1 MSIKHLAII
10 MDGNRRWALSRN
22 LKSYEGHIK
31 GANNLFN
38 IIEAVNKNKI
48 DFLTVFVFSTENWKR
63 SKTEISFLMN
73 LLIKFL
79 DDTIQK
85 ISSNHYKVRFI
96 GNLVT
101 FKKNIIKKINFIQD
115 NTSNNK
121 GITSTIALNF
131 GGRYDIINATNKI
144 LNIQPRLKLIDE
156 EKFKNFTF
164 NNCIPDP
171 DLLIR
176 TGGEMRLSNFLLWDL
191 AYTELMFLPQM
202 WPEFDEQILNEC
214 IMNYNN
220 RIRKYGVLLLIF

>member
-22 LKSYEGHIK
+22 FKSYEGHIK

-63 SKTEISFLMN
+63 SKTEISFLMD
-73 LLIKFL
+73 LLVKFL

-85 ISSNHYKVRFI
+85 INSNDYKVRFI
-96 GNLVT
+96 GNLVP

-121 GITSTIALNF
+121 GITITIALNF

-144 LNIQPRLKLIDE
+144 LNTQPRLKLIDE

-202 WPEFDEQILNEC
+202 WPEFDEQILDEC

-220 RIRKYGVLLLIF
+220 RIRKYGE

>member
-1 MSIKHLAII
+1 

-38 IIEAVNKNKI
+38 VIETVNNNKI

-63 SKTEISFLMN
+63 SKTEISFLMD
-73 LLIKFL
+73 LLVKFL

-85 ISSNHYKVRFI
+85 ISSNDYKIRFI
-96 GNLVT
+96 GNLVP

-115 NTSNNK
+115 NTFNNK
-121 GITSTIALNF
+121 GITITIALNY
-131 GGRYDIINATNKI
+131 GGRSDIINATNKI
-144 LNIQPRLKLIDE
+144 VNSQPTLKLIDE
-156 EKFKNFTF
+156 ENFKKFTF
-164 NNCIPDP
+164 NNSIPDP

-202 WPEFDEQILNEC
+202 WPEFDEQILDEC
-214 IMNYNN
+214 I
-220 RIRKYGVLLLIF
+220 I

>member
-63 SKTEISFLMN
+63 SKTEISFLMD
-73 LLIKFL
+73 LLVKFL

-85 ISSNHYKVRFI
+85 INSNDYKVRFI
-96 GNLVT
+96 GNLVP

-121 GITSTIALNF
+121 GITITIALNF

-144 LNIQPRLKLIDE
+144 LNTQPRLKLIDE
-156 EKFKNFTF
+156 EKFKNFSF

-202 WPEFDEQILNEC
+202 WPEFDEQILDEC

-220 RIRKYGVLLLIF
+220 RIRKYGE

>member
-22 LKSYEGHIK
+22 LKSYEGHVK

-38 IIEAVNKNKI
+38 IIESVNKNKI

-63 SKTEISFLMN
+63 SKTEISFLMD
-73 LLIKFL
+73 LLVKFL

-85 ISSNHYKVRFI
+85 ISSNDYKVRFI
-96 GNLVT
+96 GNLVP

-121 GITSTIALNF
+121 GITITIALNF
-131 GGRYDIINATNKI
+131 GGRYDIIDATNKI
-144 LNIQPRLKLIDE
+144 LNTQPRLKLIDE

-202 WPEFDEQILNEC
+202 WPEFDEQILDEC

-220 RIRKYGVLLLIF
+220 RIRKYGE

>member
-63 SKTEISFLMN
+63 SKTEISFLMD
-73 LLIKFL
+73 LLVKFL

-85 ISSNHYKVRFI
+85 INSNDYKVRFI
-96 GNLVT
+96 GNLVP

-121 GITSTIALNF
+121 GITITIALNF
-131 GGRYDIINATNKI
+131 GGRYDIINATNKF
-144 LNIQPRLKLIDE
+144 LNTQPRLKLIDE

-220 RIRKYGVLLLIF
+220 RIRKYGE

>member
-22 LKSYEGHIK
+22 LKSYEGHVK

-38 IIEAVNKNKI
+38 IIESVNKNKI
-48 DFLTVFVFSTENWKR
+48 HFLTVFVFSTENWKR
-63 SKTEISFLMN
+63 SKTEISFLMD
-73 LLIKFL
+73 LLVKFL

-85 ISSNHYKVRFI
+85 INSNDYKVRFI
-96 GNLVT
+96 GNLVP

-121 GITSTIALNF
+121 GITITIALNF
-131 GGRYDIINATNKI
+131 GGRYDIIDATNKI
-144 LNIQPRLKLIDE
+144 LNTQPRLKLIDE

-202 WPEFDEQILNEC
+202 WPEFDEQILDEC

-220 RIRKYGVLLLIF
+220 RIRKYGE

>member
-38 IIEAVNKNKI
+38 IIESVNKNKI
-48 DFLTVFVFSTENWKR
+48 QFLTVFVFSTENWKR
-63 SKTEISFLMN
+63 SKTEISFLMDI
-73 LLIKFL
+73 LLKFL

-85 ISSNHYKVRFI
+85 ISSNDYKVRFI
-96 GNLVT
+96 GNLVP

-121 GITSTIALNF
+121 GITITIALNF
-131 GGRYDIINATNKI
+131 GGRNDIINATSKI
-144 LNIQPRLKLIDE
+144 LNTQPRLKLIDE

-202 WPEFDEQILNEC
+202 WPEFDEQILDEC

-220 RIRKYGVLLLIF
+220 RIRKYGE

>member
-22 LKSYEGHIK
+22 LKSYEGHVK

-38 IIEAVNKNKI
+38 IIESVNKNKI
-48 DFLTVFVFSTENWKR
+48 HFLTVFVFSTENWKR
-63 SKTEISFLMN
+63 SKTEISFLLD
-73 LLIKFL
+73 LLVKFL

-85 ISSNHYKVRFI
+85 INSNDYKVRFI
-96 GNLVT
+96 GNLVP

-121 GITSTIALNF
+121 GITITIALNF

-144 LNIQPRLKLIDE
+144 LNTQPRLKLIDE

-202 WPEFDEQILNEC
+202 WPEFDEQILDEC

-220 RIRKYGVLLLIF
+220 RIRKYGE

>member
-48 DFLTVFVFSTENWKR
+48 EFLTVFVFSTENWKR
-63 SKTEISFLMN
+63 SKTEISFLMD
-73 LLIKFL
+73 LLVKFL

-85 ISSNHYKVRFI
+85 INSNDYKVRFI
-96 GNLVT
+96 GNLVP

-121 GITSTIALNF
+121 GITITIALNF

-144 LNIQPRLKLIDE
+144 LNTQPRLKLIDE

-202 WPEFDEQILNEC
+202 WPEFDEQILDEC

-220 RIRKYGVLLLIF
+220 RIRKYGE

>member
-63 SKTEISFLMN
+63 SKTEISFLMD
-73 LLIKFL
+73 LLVKFL

-85 ISSNHYKVRFI
+85 INSNDYKVRFI
-96 GNLVT
+96 GNLVP

-121 GITSTIALNF
+121 GITITIALNY
-131 GGRYDIINATNKI
+131 GGRSDIINATNKI
-144 LNIQPRLKLIDE
+144 VNSQPKLKLIDE
-156 EKFKNFTF
+156 ENFKKFTF
-164 NNCIPDP
+164 NNSIPDP

-202 WPEFDEQILNEC
+202 WPEFDEQILDEC

-220 RIRKYGVLLLIF
+220 RIRKYGE

>member
-63 SKTEISFLMN
+63 SKTEISFLMD
-73 LLIKFL
+73 LLVKFL

-85 ISSNHYKVRFI
+85 ISSNDYKVRFI
-96 GNLVT
+96 GNLVP

-121 GITSTIALNF
+121 GITITIALNF
-131 GGRYDIINATNKI
+131 GGRSDIVNATNII
-144 LNIQPRLKLIDE
+144 LNTEPRLKLIDE
-156 EKFKNFTF
+156 ENFKNFTF
-164 NNCIPDP
+164 NNSIPDP

-202 WPEFDEQILNEC
+202 WPEFDEQILDEC

-220 RIRKYGVLLLIF
+220 RIRKYGE

>member
-63 SKTEISFLMN
+63 SKTEISFLMD
-73 LLIKFL
+73 LLVKFL

-85 ISSNHYKVRFI
+85 ISSNDYKVRFI
-96 GNLVT
+96 GNLVP

-121 GITSTIALNF
+121 GITITIALNF
-131 GGRYDIINATNKI
+131 GGRSDIINATNKI
-144 LNIQPRLKLIDE
+144 LNTQPRLKLIDE
-156 EKFKNFTF
+156 ENFKNFTF
-164 NNCIPDP
+164 NNYIPEP

-202 WPEFDEQILNEC
+202 WPEFDEQILDEC
-214 IMNYNN
+214 ITNYNN
-220 RIRKYGVLLLIF
+220 RIRNYGE

>member
-63 SKTEISFLMN
+63 SKTEISFLMD
-73 LLIKFL
+73 LLVKFL

-85 ISSNHYKVRFI
+85 ISSNDYKVRFI
-96 GNLVT
+96 GNLVP

-121 GITSTIALNF
+121 GITITIALNF

-144 LNIQPRLKLIDE
+144 LNTQPRLKLIDE

-202 WPEFDEQILNEC
+202 WPEFDEQILDEC

-220 RIRKYGVLLLIF
+220 RIRKYGE

>member
-22 LKSYEGHIK
+22 LKSYEGHVK

-85 ISSNHYKVRFI
+85 ISSNDYKVRFI
-96 GNLVT
+96 GNLEP

-121 GITSTIALNF
+121 GITITIALNF

-144 LNIQPRLKLIDE
+144 LNTQPRLKLIDE

-176 TGGEMRLSNFLLWDL
+176 TGGEMRLSNYLLWDL

-202 WPEFDEQILNEC
+202 WPEFDEQILDEC

-220 RIRKYGVLLLIF
+220 RIRKYGE

>member
-22 LKSYEGHIK
+22 LKSYEGHVK

-38 IIEAVNKNKI
+38 IIESVNKNKI
-48 DFLTVFVFSTENWKR
+48 HFLTVFVFSTENWKR
-63 SKTEISFLMN
+63 SKTEISFLMD

-85 ISSNHYKVRFI
+85 ISSNDYKVRFI
-96 GNLVT
+96 GNLVP

-121 GITSTIALNF
+121 GITITIALNF
-131 GGRYDIINATNKI
+131 GGRSDIINATNKI
-144 LNIQPRLKLIDE
+144 LNTQPRLKLIDE

-202 WPEFDEQILNEC
+202 WPEFDEQILDEC

-220 RIRKYGVLLLIF
+220 RIRKYGE

>member
-63 SKTEISFLMN
+63 SKTEISFLMD
-73 LLIKFL
+73 LLVKFL

-85 ISSNHYKVRFI
+85 ISSNDYKIRFI
-96 GNLVT
+96 GNLVP

-115 NTSNNK
+115 NTFNNK
-121 GITSTIALNF
+121 GITITIALNY
-131 GGRYDIINATNKI
+131 GGRSDIINATNKI
-144 LNIQPRLKLIDE
+144 VNSQPKLKLIDE
-156 EKFKNFTF
+156 ENFKKFTF
-164 NNCIPDP
+164 NNSIPDP

-202 WPEFDEQILNEC
+202 WPEFDEQILDEC

-220 RIRKYGVLLLIF
+220 RIRKYGE

>member
-38 IIEAVNKNKI
+38 ITEAVNKNKI

-63 SKTEISFLMN
+63 SKTEISFLMD
-73 LLIKFL
+73 LLVKFL

-85 ISSNHYKVRFI
+85 INSNDYKVRFI
-96 GNLVT
+96 GNLVP

-121 GITSTIALNF
+121 GITITIALNF

-144 LNIQPRLKLIDE
+144 LNTQPRLKLIDE

-220 RIRKYGVLLLIF
+220 RIRKYGE

>member
-22 LKSYEGHIK
+22 LKSYEGHVK

-38 IIEAVNKNKI
+38 IIESVNKNKI

-85 ISSNHYKVRFI
+85 ISSNDYKVRFI
-96 GNLVT
+96 GNLVP

-121 GITSTIALNF
+121 GITITVALNF
-131 GGRYDIINATNKI
+131 GGRSDIINATNKI
-144 LNIQPRLKLIDE
+144 LNTEPRLKLIDE
-156 EKFKNFTF
+156 ETFKNFTF
-164 NNCIPDP
+164 NNCIPEP

-214 IMNYNN
+214 IMNYND
-220 RIRKYGVLLLIF
+220 RIRKYGE

>member
-63 SKTEISFLMN
+63 SKTEISFLMD
-73 LLIKFL
+73 LLVKFL

-85 ISSNHYKVRFI
+85 ISSNDYKIRFI
-96 GNLVT
+96 GNLVP

-121 GITSTIALNF
+121 GITITIALNF

-144 LNIQPRLKLIDE
+144 LNTQPRLKLIDE

-220 RIRKYGVLLLIF
+220 RIRKYGE

>member
-63 SKTEISFLMN
+63 SKTEISFLMD
-73 LLIKFL
+73 LLVKFL

-85 ISSNHYKVRFI
+85 INSNDYKVRFI
-96 GNLVT
+96 GNLVP

-121 GITSTIALNF
+121 GITITIALNF

-144 LNIQPRLKLIDE
+144 LNTQPRLKLIDE

-176 TGGEMRLSNFLLWDL
+176 TGGEMRLSNYLLWDL

-202 WPEFDEQILNEC
+202 WPEFDEQILDEC

-220 RIRKYGVLLLIF
+220 RIRKYGE

>member
-63 SKTEISFLMN
+63 SKTEISFLMD
-73 LLIKFL
+73 LLVKFL

-85 ISSNHYKVRFI
+85 INSNDYKVRFI
-96 GNLVT
+96 GNLVP

-115 NTSNNK
+115 NTFNNK
-121 GITSTIALNF
+121 GITITIALNF
-131 GGRYDIINATNKI
+131 GGRSDIINATNKI
-144 LNIQPRLKLIDE
+144 LNTQPTLKLINE
-156 EKFKNFTF
+156 ENFKTFTF
-164 NNCIPDP
+164 NNSIPDP

-202 WPEFDEQILNEC
+202 WPEFDEQILDEC
-214 IMNYNN
+214 IINYNN
-220 RIRKYGVLLLIF
+220 RIRKYGE

>member
-10 MDGNRRWALSRN
+10 MDGNRRWAVSRN

-63 SKTEISFLMN
+63 SKTEISFLLD
-73 LLIKFL
+73 LLVKFL

-85 ISSNHYKVRFI
+85 INSNDYKVRFI
-96 GNLVT
+96 GNLVP

-121 GITSTIALNF
+121 GITITIALNF
-131 GGRYDIINATNKI
+131 GGRYDIIDATNKI
-144 LNIQPRLKLIDE
+144 LNTQPRLKLIDE

-202 WPEFDEQILNEC
+202 WPEFDEQILDEC

-220 RIRKYGVLLLIF
+220 RIRKYGE

>member
-63 SKTEISFLMN
+63 SKTEISFLMD
-73 LLIKFL
+73 LLVKFL

-85 ISSNHYKVRFI
+85 ISSNDYKVRFI
-96 GNLVT
+96 GNLVP
-101 FKKNIIKKINFIQD
+101 FKSNIIKKINFIQD

-121 GITSTIALNF
+121 GITITIALNF
-131 GGRYDIINATNKI
+131 GGRSDIINATNKI
-144 LNIQPRLKLIDE
+144 LNTHPRLKLIDE
-156 EKFKNFTF
+156 ENFKNFTF
-164 NNCIPDP
+164 NNYIPDP

-202 WPEFDEQILNEC
+202 WPEFDEQILDEC

-220 RIRKYGVLLLIF
+220 RIRKYGE

>member
-63 SKTEISFLMN
+63 SKIEISFLMD
-73 LLIKFL
+73 LLVKFL
-79 DDTIQK
+79 DDTIK
-85 ISSNHYKVRFI
+85 KLNTNDYKVRFI
-96 GNLVT
+96 GNLVP

-115 NTSNNK
+115 NTFNNK
-121 GITSTIALNF
+121 GLTINIALNF
-131 GGRYDIINATNKI
+131 GGRSDIINATNKI
-144 LNIQPRLKLIDE
+144 LNTQPTIKVIDE
-156 EKFKNFTF
+156 ENFQKFTC
-164 NNCIPDP
+164 NNSIPDP

-176 TGGEMRLSNFLLWDL
+176 TGGEMRLSNFLLWNL
-191 AYTELMFLPQM
+191 AYTELMFIPQM
-202 WPEFDEQILNEC
+202 WPEFDDQILDEC
-214 IMNYNN
+214 IINYKN
-220 RIRKYGVLLLIF
+220 RIRNYGE